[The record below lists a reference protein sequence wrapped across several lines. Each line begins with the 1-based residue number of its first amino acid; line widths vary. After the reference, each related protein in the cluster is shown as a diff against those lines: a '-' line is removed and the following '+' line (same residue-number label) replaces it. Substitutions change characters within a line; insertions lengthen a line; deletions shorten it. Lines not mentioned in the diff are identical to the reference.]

1 MIEGNIAYNGPRAG
15 VNFDD
20 GLGGGSVV
28 TRNVLFNFCRESSD
42 VRVLDLKRVRAVS
55 LTPQAHWN
63 AEQHGPFNSWDRV
76 VYVYDG
82 DGPVASDGSGT
93 VMKKNDT
100 ISYNWILANYHS
112 SMAIDND
119 DGSCFCECSNGLLRT
134 PHTVS
139 YLISFLQTTRTTTSS
154 SRSPPALLTA
164 ATV

>member
-1 MIEGNIAYNGPRAG
+1 M
-15 VNFDD
+15 
-20 GLGGGSVV
+20 
-28 TRNVLFNFCRESSD
+28 
-42 VRVLDLKRVRAVS
+42 K
-55 LTPQAHWN
+55 
-63 AEQHGPFNSWDRV
+63 QHGPFNSWDRV